1 MAGDEQGAELPAAA
15 FLCPSGLNG
24 TPLAPS
30 RPLVPSGGQAAPQLP
45 GAASGTACGAG
56 GRMLGKLLRRA
67 SRSSP

>member
-15 FLCPSGLNG
+15 PWCPPGLNA
-24 TPLAPS
+24 TPLTPNH
-30 RPLVPSGGQAAPQLP
+30 PLVPSGGQAAPQLP

-67 SRSSP
+67 SRGSP